1 MRISGVERSNA
12 MNANTIDLGRTD
24 EEALTS
30 EVSDEARLL
39 LREFSHRINN
49 EFASAIGVISI
60 AVRSANDEAKVT
72 LAAVQDQL
80 QNHAL
85 VHHALQMPEHTSCID
100 AAAYLRQLTWA
111 ISRSKL
117 ERKGIELRFVER
129 TFQMN
134 SERCWRLGL
143 IVSELIA
150 NAERHAFGNG
160 GGLIR
165 VELLPSLSFVECRVT
180 DNGTGEAN
188 SCPGHGLKIVE
199 ALARSIG
206 GTIDQRFEPHGATA
220 VLIFPTEMDTTERLA

>member
-1 MRISGVERSNA
+1 MSQQTV
-12 MNANTIDLGRTD
+12 
-24 EEALTS
+24 LTS

-60 AVRSANDEAKVT
+60 AAAHSANDEAKVV
-72 LAAVQDQL
+72 LAAVKDRL
-80 QNHAL
+80 QNYAL

-100 AAAYLRQLTWA
+100 AAAYLRELCRA

-117 ERKGIELRFVER
+117 ESKGIELRLVER
-129 TFQMN
+129 SFQMK

-143 IVSELIA
+143 IVSELIT
-150 NAERHAFGNG
+150 NAERHAFRTG

-180 DNGTGEAN
+180 DNGTSEAN
-188 SCPGHGLKIVE
+188 AGPGHGLKIVE
-199 ALARSIG
+199 ALAKSLG
-206 GTIDQRFEPHGATA
+206 GTIDQRFGPHGATA
-220 VLIFPTEMDTTERLA
+220 VLIFPADMDTSERLA